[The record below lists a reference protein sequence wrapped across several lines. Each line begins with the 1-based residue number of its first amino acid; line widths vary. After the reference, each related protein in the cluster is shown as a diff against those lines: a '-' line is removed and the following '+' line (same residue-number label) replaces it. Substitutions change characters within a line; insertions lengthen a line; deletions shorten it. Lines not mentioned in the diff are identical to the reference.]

1 MFLLRLEHLSTV
13 PISPSFALRGTYTLK
28 TAEHW
33 NTVANE
39 ILLAK

>member
-1 MFLLRLEHLSTV
+1 MFLLRLEHL
-13 PISPSFALRGTYTLK
+13 PIVTTLPSFALKGTYTLK